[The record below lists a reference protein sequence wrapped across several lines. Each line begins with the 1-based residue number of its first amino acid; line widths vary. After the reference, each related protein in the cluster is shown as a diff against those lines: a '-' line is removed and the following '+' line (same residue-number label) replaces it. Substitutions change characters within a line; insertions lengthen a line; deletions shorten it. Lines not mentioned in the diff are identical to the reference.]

1 MRTRHRLFAAVL
13 VALLLGVA
21 PVYGQATGAITQIL
35 PPQVFHAEGE
45 LVYLYEMTWVSGA
58 SAPGNVSGITIA
70 LDPCTVKQIEIYPDG
85 GATQPDALYDFTL
98 LNSMGLDLLAGRGA
112 DLSNAAGTILAQ
124 TDRLFIFPGGTLAPT
139 IAAAGN
145 SKGGRIRIYVV
156 K

>member
-1 MRTRHRLFAAVL
+1 MRTRNRLFAAVL

-45 LVYLYEMTWVSGA
+45 LIYLYEMTWVSDA
-58 SAPGNVSGITIA
+58 SAGTVSGRTIS
-70 LDPCTVKQIEIYPDG
+70 LDPCTVKQIEMYPDSG
-85 GATQPDALYDFTL
+85 GTQPTDAFDLTL
-98 LNSMGLDLLAGRGA
+98 LNSLGLDLLAGRGA

>member
-1 MRTRHRLFAAVL
+1 MRTRNRLFAAVL

-45 LVYLYEMTWVSGA
+45 LIYLYEMTWVSDA
-58 SAPGNVSGITIA
+58 SGNVSGITIS
-70 LDPCTVKQIEIYPDG
+70 LDPRTVKQIEIYPDG

-98 LNSMGLDLLAGRGA
+98 VNSLGLDLLAGQGLN
-112 DLSNAAGTILAQ
+112 LSNTEGRVLAE
-124 TDRLFIFPGGTLAPT
+124 TDKLFIFPGGTLAPT
-139 IAAAGN
+139 IANAGAAN
-145 SKGGRIRIYVV
+145 GGRIRIFVV